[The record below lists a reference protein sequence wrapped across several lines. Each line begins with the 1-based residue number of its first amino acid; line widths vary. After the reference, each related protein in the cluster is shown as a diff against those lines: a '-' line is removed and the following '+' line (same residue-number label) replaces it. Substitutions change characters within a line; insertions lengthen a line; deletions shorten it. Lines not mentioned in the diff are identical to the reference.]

1 METGVVVALVELA
14 AALRVLLLMSMTSFV
29 ASSLGGR
36 GGLGLVI
43 ATGKVVLVTSFF
55 GSSIFDGA
63 DEVDSE
69 TNSRVKITKNLGI
82 QVFFPHLLSDFIHF
96 FACEKHRKQN
106 FSTIF
111 HYFG

>member
-1 METGVVVALVELA
+1 MTTIAAVEVVETGVVVALVELA

-43 ATGKVVLVTSFF
+43 ATGKVVVTSFF

-69 TNSRVKITKNLGI
+69 TNSWN
-82 QVFFPHLLSDFIHF
+82 S
-96 FACEKHRKQN
+96 
-106 FSTIF
+106 S
-111 HYFG
+111 Y

>member
-1 METGVVVALVELA
+1 METGVVVALV

-29 ASSLGGR
+29 ASSLGGI

-43 ATGKVVLVTSFF
+43 ATGKVVVTSFF

-69 TNSRVKITKNLGI
+69 TNSRVKITKKK
-82 QVFFPHLLSDFIHF
+82 FPPHLLSDFIHF
-96 FACEKHRKQN
+96 FVCEKN
-106 FSTIF
+106 LSTIF

>member
-1 METGVVVALVELA
+1 MATEIVAEDGLLSDLTIVVETGVVVALV

-29 ASSLGGR
+29 ASSLGGI

-43 ATGKVVLVTSFF
+43 ATGKVVVTSFF

-69 TNSRVKITKNLGI
+69 RKSILNFWRPKTKYFSLCGMIFTTN
-82 QVFFPHLLSDFIHF
+82 
-96 FACEKHRKQN
+96 
-106 FSTIF
+106 
-111 HYFG
+111 

>member
-29 ASSLGGR
+29 ASSLGGI

-43 ATGKVVLVTSFF
+43 ATGKVVVTSFF

-69 TNSRVKITKNLGI
+69 TNSRVKITKKK
-82 QVFFPHLLSDFIHF
+82 FPPHLLSDFIHF
-96 FACEKHRKQN
+96 FVCEKN
-106 FSTIF
+106 LSTIF

>member
-29 ASSLGGR
+29 ASSLGGI

-43 ATGKVVLVTSFF
+43 ATGKVVVTSFF

-69 TNSRVKITKNLGI
+69 TNSRVKITKKKI
-82 QVFFPHLLSDFIHF
+82 PPSFI
-96 FACEKHRKQN
+96 E
-106 FSTIF
+106 
-111 HYFG
+111 

>member
-1 METGVVVALVELA
+1 METGVVVALV

-43 ATGKVVLVTSFF
+43 ATGKVVVTSFF

>member
-69 TNSRVKITKNLGI
+69 RKSILNFWRPKTKYFSLCGMIFTTN
-82 QVFFPHLLSDFIHF
+82 
-96 FACEKHRKQN
+96 
-106 FSTIF
+106 
-111 HYFG
+111 

>member
-1 METGVVVALVELA
+1 MATEIVAEDGWLSDLTIVVETDVVVAFVELA
-14 AALRVLLLMSMTSFV
+14 LRLLLLMSMTSFV

-43 ATGKVVLVTSFF
+43 ATGKVFTSVF

-69 TNSRVKITKNLGI
+69 RKSILNFWRPKTKYFSLCGMIFTTN
-82 QVFFPHLLSDFIHF
+82 
-96 FACEKHRKQN
+96 
-106 FSTIF
+106 
-111 HYFG
+111 